1 MSAKS
6 PVFTRLKIDDFID
19 IGGHL
24 TIKIGFDEPVIDTT
38 QTPASNVTQEI
49 QGCISHLR
57 PPRVTQSGVMICD
70 NREATFR
77 LENVLDGVQ
86 ETSKVIPY
94 PGMATSN
101 SIFDSS
107 EEFSVG
113 SFDKGSLN
121 TRKGFH
127 TLSMVMLVPGDILYL
142 QNCYCR

>member
-24 TIKIGFDEPVIDTT
+24 TIKIGFDEPVIDTPQT
-38 QTPASNVTQEI
+38 TPASNNVTQEI

-101 SIFDSS
+101 SI
-107 EEFSVG
+107 
-113 SFDKGSLN
+113 
-121 TRKGFH
+121 T
-127 TLSMVMLVPGDILYL
+127 ILL
-142 QNCYCR
+142 KNILCVASTKC

>member
-24 TIKIGFDEPVIDTT
+24 TIKIGFDEPLIDTQT
-38 QTPASNVTQEI
+38 TPASNNVTQEI

-101 SIFDSS
+101 SI
-107 EEFSVG
+107 
-113 SFDKGSLN
+113 
-121 TRKGFH
+121 T
-127 TLSMVMLVPGDILYL
+127 ILL
-142 QNCYCR
+142 KNILCVASTKC